1 MRQEILDYINGLGLG
16 SSFTTT
22 NDLPYDASGNPLYL
36 QNVRKIYVDNE
47 QVTTE
52 PLVTALDGPVID
64 NEVTSVS
71 IYFSADA
78 KQLPANYNTLVA
90 DLKKAKNITTISGI
104 HRREMDVT
112 TEYQGDLIVN
122 ALEIRFNKVIT

>member
-1 MRQEILDYINGLGLG
+1 MRQEILDYINGLALG
-16 SSFTTT
+16 TFTVSSE
-22 NDLPYDASGNPLYL
+22 LPYDASGSPLYV
-36 QNVRKIYVDNE
+36 QNVKKIYVDNE
-47 QVTTE
+47 QTAVE

-90 DLKKAKNITTISGI
+90 DLKKAKNITTVPGI
-104 HRREMDVT
+104 HRRELDVT
-112 TEYQGDLIVN
+112 TEYQSDLIIN
-122 ALEIRFNKVIT
+122 SMEIRFNKVT

>member
-1 MRQEILDYINGLGLG
+1 MRQEILNYINGLALG
-16 SSFTTT
+16 TFSVA
-22 NDLPYDASGNPLYL
+22 NELPYDASGTALYL
-36 QNVRKIYVDNE
+36 SNPKKIYVDNE
-47 QVTTE
+47 QTAVE

-90 DLKKAKNITTISGI
+90 DLKKAKNITTVTGI
-104 HRREMDVT
+104 HRREMDAT
-112 TEYQGDLIVN
+112 TEFQGDLIVN
-122 ALEIRFNKVIT
+122 TLEIRFNKVT

>member
-1 MRQEILDYINGLGLG
+1 MRQEVLDYINGLALG
-16 SSFTTT
+16 SFTVSS
-22 NDLPYDASGNPLYL
+22 DVPYDDSGAPLYIK
-36 QNVRKIYVDNE
+36 NVKKIYVDNE
-47 QVTTE
+47 QVTVE

-78 KQLPANYNTLVA
+78 KQLPANYDTLVS
-90 DLKKAKNITTISGI
+90 DLKKAKNITTVAGV
-104 HRREMDVT
+104 HRRELDVS

-122 ALEIRFNKVIT
+122 TLELRFNKVT